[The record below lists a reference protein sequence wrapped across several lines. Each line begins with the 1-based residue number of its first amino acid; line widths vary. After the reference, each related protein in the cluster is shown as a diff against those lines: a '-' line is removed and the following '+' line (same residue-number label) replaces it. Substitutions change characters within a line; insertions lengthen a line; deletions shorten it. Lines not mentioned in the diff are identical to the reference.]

1 MNVNIKTEVTETT
14 RISND
19 NCTVVLV
26 NGDISSIKVN
36 GIPFAGEIEF
46 QKNFEQF
53 EKFVQ
58 NCVDVYHSVRLEH
71 VDKRSTNT

>member
-1 MNVNIKTEVTETT
+1 MNVNIKTEVKETT

-53 EKFVQ
+53 EKFVE
-58 NCVDVYHSVRLEH
+58 NCVDVYHSVRLEQ

>member
-53 EKFVQ
+53 EKFVE
-58 NCVDVYHSVRLEH
+58 NCVDVYHSVRLEQ

>member
-1 MNVNIKTEVTETT
+1 MNVNIKTEVKETT

-53 EKFVQ
+53 EKFVE
-58 NCVDVYHSVRLEH
+58 NCVDVYHSVRLEQ
-71 VDKRSTNT
+71 VDKRNTNT

>member
-1 MNVNIKTEVTETT
+1 MNVNIKTEVKETT

-26 NGDISSIKVN
+26 NGDISSINVN
-36 GIPFAGEIEF
+36 GIPFAGGIEF

-58 NCVDVYHSVRLEH
+58 NCVDVYHSVRLEQ